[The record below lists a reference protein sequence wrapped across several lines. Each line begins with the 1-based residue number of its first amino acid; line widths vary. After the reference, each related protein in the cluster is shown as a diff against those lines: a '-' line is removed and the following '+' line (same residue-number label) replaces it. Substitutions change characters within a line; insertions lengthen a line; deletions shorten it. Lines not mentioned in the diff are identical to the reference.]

1 MNNTWVLVANGSEA
15 RIYTTEKSIK
25 TLTLINEF
33 DHPQSRQKGTEL
45 TSDRSGQFNGETI
58 GTAHGAFY
66 EATDPKSYEME
77 RFAMELAD
85 KLNDG
90 RNRHQ
95 YKNLIIVSSPRFH
108 GLLNKQINPQ
118 VSKMVGRHVE
128 KDFTS
133 FTAKELLK
141 KLH

>member
-15 RIYTTEKSIK
+15 RIYATEMAIK
-25 TLTLINEF
+25 TLTLIKEF
-33 DHPQSRQKGTEL
+33 NHPESRQKGAEL
-45 TSDRSGQFNGETI
+45 ASDRSGHFNGETM
-58 GTAHGAFY
+58 GTAHGAFT

-118 VSKMVGRHVE
+118 VSKLVGRHVE
-128 KDFTS
+128 KDFT
-133 FTAKELLK
+133 ALPPKELLR